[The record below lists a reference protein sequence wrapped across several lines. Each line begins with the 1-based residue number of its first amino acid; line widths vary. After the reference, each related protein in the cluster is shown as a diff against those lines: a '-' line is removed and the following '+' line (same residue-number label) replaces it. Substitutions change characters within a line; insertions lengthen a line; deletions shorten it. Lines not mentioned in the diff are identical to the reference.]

1 MIGYAEAVIERQD
14 RYDVLKKTESFEIET
29 SARTVLKELTDY
41 YTKTAF
47 KTTNRVEGVRN
58 IVTGLNKRI
67 DD

>member
-47 KTTNRVEGVRN
+47 KTTNRFEGVRN